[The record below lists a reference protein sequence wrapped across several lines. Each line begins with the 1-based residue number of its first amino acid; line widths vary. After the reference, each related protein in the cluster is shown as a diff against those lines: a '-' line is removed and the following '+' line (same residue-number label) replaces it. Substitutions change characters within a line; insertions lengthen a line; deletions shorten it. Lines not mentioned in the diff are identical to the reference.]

1 MLGDVTEK
9 RTGKARKVWEFYR
22 DGFRN
27 MTWGRPLIW
36 LVLLKI
42 FILFAI
48 LRVFFF
54 RPAMAGMSE
63 REKSEAVGERIT
75 RAPYNQKDTLNLSN
89 N

>member
-1 MLGDVTEK
+1 MKTLAD
-9 RTGKARKVWEFYR
+9 RLRPVWELYR

-36 LVLLKI
+36 LILLKI

-75 RAPYNQKDTLNLSN
+75 QTPHNQTDTLNLISD
-89 N
+89 

>member
-1 MLGDVTEK
+1 MTS
-9 RTGKARKVWEFYR
+9 VWYFYR

-36 LVLLKI
+36 LILLKV

-54 RPAMAGMSE
+54 KPVLAGLSDEE
-63 REKSEAVGERIT
+63 RSQVVGERIT
-75 RAPYNQKDTLNLSN
+75 GNTAAAGDTPSEQTYNLK
-89 N
+89 

>member
-1 MLGDVTEK
+1 MKILAD
-9 RTGKARKVWEFYR
+9 RLRPIWDFYR

-36 LVLLKI
+36 LILLKV

-54 RPAMAGMSE
+54 KPAMAGMSN

-75 RAPYNQKDTLNLSN
+75 QTPHNQTDTLNLLSD
-89 N
+89 

>member
-1 MLGDVTEK
+1 MGRLADRLKT
-9 RTGKARKVWEFYR
+9 VWEFYR

-36 LVLLKI
+36 LILLKL

-54 RPAMAGMSE
+54 KPAMAGMSD
-63 REKSEAVGERIT
+63 REKSEAVGGRIT
-75 RAPYNQKDTLNLSN
+75 QQPHNQTDTLNLITD
-89 N
+89 

>member
-1 MLGDVTEK
+1 MKILAD
-9 RTGKARKVWEFYR
+9 RLRPIWEFYR

-36 LVLLKI
+36 LILLKV

-54 RPAMAGMSE
+54 KPAMAGMSD

-75 RAPYNQKDTLNLSN
+75 QTPHNQTDTLNLLSD
-89 N
+89 

>member
-1 MLGDVTEK
+1 MKILAD
-9 RTGKARKVWEFYR
+9 RLRPIWDFYR

-36 LVLLKI
+36 LILLKV

-54 RPAMAGMSE
+54 KPAMAGMSE

-75 RAPYNQKDTLNLSN
+75 QTPHNQTDTLNLISD
-89 N
+89 

>member
-1 MLGDVTEK
+1 M
-9 RTGKARKVWEFYR
+9 RKLKDRLRPVWELYR

-36 LVLLKI
+36 LILLKI

-54 RPAMAGMSE
+54 KPAMAGMSD

-75 RAPYNQKDTLNLSN
+75 QQTNHQKDTLNLLSD
-89 N
+89 

>member
-1 MLGDVTEK
+1 MNRLTERLK
-9 RTGKARKVWEFYR
+9 PVWELYR

-36 LVLLKI
+36 LILLKI

-54 RPAMAGMSE
+54 RPAMAGMSD

-75 RAPYNQKDTLNLSN
+75 QTPHNQTDTLNLISD
-89 N
+89 

>member
-1 MLGDVTEK
+1 MKTLAD
-9 RTGKARKVWEFYR
+9 RLRPVWELYR

-36 LVLLKI
+36 LILLKV

-54 RPAMAGMSE
+54 KPAMAGMSE

-75 RAPYNQKDTLNLSN
+75 QTPHNQTDTLNLISD
-89 N
+89 

>member
-1 MLGDVTEK
+1 MAGKLTEK
-9 RTGKARKVWEFYR
+9 ARQVWEFYR

-36 LVLLKI
+36 LVLLKL

-63 REKSEAVGERIT
+63 REKSEAVAGRIT
-75 RAPYNQKDTLNLSN
+75 QKPYNQTDTLNLSN

>member
-1 MLGDVTEK
+1 MLGDVTGK
-9 RTGKARKVWEFYR
+9 LTGKARKVWEFYR

-75 RAPYNQKDTLNLSN
+75 RIPYNQTDTLNLSN